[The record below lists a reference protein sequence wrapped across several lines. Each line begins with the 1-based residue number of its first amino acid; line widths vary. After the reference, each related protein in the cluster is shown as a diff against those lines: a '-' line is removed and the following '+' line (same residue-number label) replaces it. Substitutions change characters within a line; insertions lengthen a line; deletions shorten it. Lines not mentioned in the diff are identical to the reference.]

1 MAKNQA
7 TTIAI
12 GKNKGHKT
20 TKIQSKTTKPGSTK
34 GRISKRTG
42 LIRQVINQVAGV
54 AGYEK
59 RVIEFL
65 KAGSLKDTKR
75 ALKVTKKAL
84 GTHRRAKNKRENLM
98 NLLRAQQA
106 KKKWLFGWCYFANFS
121 RYCLNLW
128 RICLILY
135 FDCRNDVI
143 NNSFFKY
150 EYYDE
155 CLKLNESSIL
165 FV

>member
-1 MAKNQA
+1 MAKTQA

-20 TKIQSKTTKPGSTK
+20 TRIQAKGTKPGSTK

-106 KKKWLFGWCYFANFS
+106 KKK
-121 RYCLNLW
+121 
-128 RICLILY
+128 
-135 FDCRNDVI
+135 
-143 NNSFFKY
+143 
-150 EYYDE
+150 
-155 CLKLNESSIL
+155 
-165 FV
+165 

>member
-20 TKIQSKTTKPGSTK
+20 TKIQSKSVKPASKK
-34 GRISKRTG
+34 GRIAKRTT
-42 LIRQVINQVAGV
+42 LVREIVNQVAGV
-54 AGYEK
+54 TGYEK

-75 ALKVTKKAL
+75 ALKITKKAL

-106 KKKWLFGWCYFANFS
+106 QQAKKKWFWYH
-121 RYCLNLW
+121 
-128 RICLILY
+128 IILY
-135 FDCRNDVI
+135 FTTSHLFTFNR
-143 NNSFFKY
+143 FF
-150 EYYDE
+150 YYSDSLLR
-155 CLKLNESSIL
+155 LKIP
-165 FV
+165 FFIY